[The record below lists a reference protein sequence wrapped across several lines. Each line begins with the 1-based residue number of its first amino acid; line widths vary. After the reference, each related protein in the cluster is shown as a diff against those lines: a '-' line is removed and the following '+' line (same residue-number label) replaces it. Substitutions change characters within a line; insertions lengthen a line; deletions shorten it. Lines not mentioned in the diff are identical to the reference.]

1 MYFSIAYR
9 NCVFCLSIQPKTNGT
24 RFLSGSYDET
34 IRVWDVREREGQG
47 QLIEAHSDPVTSVD
61 FNEDGTQ
68 FVSSSFDGVMRVWDS
83 AYFSL
88 LKEVYAPGAPPMGY
102 AKYTPN
108 GMYILSGTFD
118 STIRLWKKDETE
130 SVFLKEYPS
139 DVSRK
144 DCPYRNSNFCLPVC
158 FSSDNPDKK
167 MIITGNEDP
176 EHSIVCFQVT
186 GKKSTFETLQGH
198 KDTVLALDCAQNSA
212 GKDMLISGG
221 GSRDCCVKIW
231 TQLDD

>member
-1 MYFSIAYR
+1 M
-9 NCVFCLSIQPKTNGT
+9 FCLSVQPGTNGT
-24 RFLSGSYDET
+24 RFMSGSYDET

-47 QLIEAHSDPVTSVD
+47 QEIEAHSDPVTSVD

-68 FVSSSFDGVMRVWDS
+68 FVSSSFDGVMRVWDA
-83 AYFSL
+83 AYLHL

-108 GMYILSGTFD
+108 GMYILSGTLD

-130 SVFLKEYPS
+130 SVFLKEFPS

-144 DCPYRNSNFCLPVC
+144 DCPYKNLNFCLPVC

-167 MIITGNEDP
+167 LIITGNEDP

-186 GKKSTFETLQGH
+186 GKKSNFETLQGH
-198 KDTVLALDCAQNSA
+198 KDTVLALDCAQDSR
-212 GKDMLISGG
+212 GKDVLISGG
-221 GSRDCCVKIW
+221 GSKDCCVKLW
-231 TQLDD
+231 TQLE